1 MPVKFRNISI
11 YFILWSIVILLSL
24 AGSFFNA
31 VLLDLPFHIRQE
43 LPFLARWVVWL
54 AITPFAIN
62 LAKNVKYADTS
73 LSRFLLYHFSM
84 YVLIGVVHIMLA
96 SGLAS
101 LVNLLLNGSAQYIP
115 ILIKCALTGVFYNFI
130 VYAII
135 ILLQN
140 GLEYYR
146 ALQDERTKTLNLEK
160 MLADTRLQFLKQQLQ
175 PHFLFNTHH
184 SIIALMK
191 LGEKEKAIHMMEKLS
206 DLMRIALRESDDQM
220 VTLNKE
226 VEMLQLYLDI
236 QKIRFEDKLE
246 VAYHVAADTGKLLVP
261 GMMLQPLVENSIK
274 YAVERSVNKSSII
287 IGASIQDSLLN
298 IFIRDLSANP
308 VHMNDIKKGIG
319 LSNAEERLHQLYGN
333 NYQFSLQ
340 PYQNNGHSGTEVSIT
355 IPVQYANM

>member
-1 MPVKFRNISI
+1 M
-11 YFILWSIVILLSL
+11 LWSIVIVLSL

-31 VLLDLPFHIRQE
+31 VLLDLPFHLRQE

-54 AITPFAIN
+54 AITSFALS
-62 LAKNVKYADTS
+62 LAKNVKYADTT

-84 YVLIGVVHIMLA
+84 YVLIGAVHIMLA
-96 SGLAS
+96 SALAS
-101 LVNLLLNGSAQYIP
+101 FINLLLNGTAQYIP

-135 ILLQN
+135 VLLQN
-140 GLEYYR
+140 GLEYYK
-146 ALQDERTKTLNLEK
+146 ALQDEKTKTLNLEK
-160 MLADTRLQFLKQQLQ
+160 LLSDTRLQFLKQQLQ

-191 LGEKEKAIHMMEKLS
+191 LGEKEKATHMMEKLS
-206 DLMRIALRESDDQM
+206 DLMRIALRESGDQM

-246 VAYHVAADTGKLLVP
+246 IAYQISTGTEKLLMP

-274 YAVERSVNKSSII
+274 YAVERSIDKSCII
-287 IGASIQDSLLN
+287 IGASVQQDALH
-298 IFIRDLSANP
+298 IFIRDLSVNP
-308 VHMNDIKKGIG
+308 VHMSDIKKGIG
-319 LSNAEERLHQLYGN
+319 LSNAEERLHQLYGD
-333 NYQFSLQ
+333 NYKLSLQ

-355 IPVQYANM
+355 IPVQHGNM